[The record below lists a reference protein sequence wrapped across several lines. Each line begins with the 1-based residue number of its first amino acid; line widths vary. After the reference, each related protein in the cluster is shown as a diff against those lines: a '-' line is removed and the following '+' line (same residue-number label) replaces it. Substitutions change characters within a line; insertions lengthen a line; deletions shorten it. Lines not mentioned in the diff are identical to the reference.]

1 MQLFDFFD
9 PVDVKLINESKYTE
23 KSRFSNKIVINN
35 GQQSFDDIGK
45 FKIAII
51 GVSTSKSKQKK
62 LSVPDMVRQYL
73 YSLFVPYHINIID
86 LGNLKQGKTPSD
98 ITYGIREVVHL
109 LSSKKIIS
117 VIIGDNNN
125 LPFGSYLAY
134 EESKKPVNIVSIDST
149 ISLKQK
155 NMDIEEM
162 HYLPRIVLRNN
173 NCLFNY
179 SLLGYQTY
187 YVNPDDINTLSRLFF
202 DAVRLGVVQSNVSE
216 TEPLIRD
223 ADIVAMHLRSVQK
236 TKHHEFDSL
245 SPNGI
250 DSQEFCQLARY
261 AGISDRLTS
270 FGVYGINNVKEEA
283 ITAAQTLWYFF
294 EGYSQRKHDY
304 PARKPG
310 YWTKFHVNVGKDTF
324 ITFYKSPKSERWWM
338 EVPYPKSGF
347 VKSLIISCS
356 ISDYQKACIG
366 EVPDRWWKFYQ
377 KIC

>member
-1 MQLFDFFD
+1 MQIFDFFD
-9 PVDVKLINESKYTE
+9 PVDLKLFNETKCTE
-23 KSRFSNKIVINN
+23 KSRFKNRIVINN
-35 GQQSFDDIGK
+35 GKLSIDEIGK

-51 GVSTSKSKQKK
+51 GVKTSKNKQKE
-62 LSVPDMVRQYL
+62 LSFPDMVRQYL
-73 YSLFVPYHINIID
+73 YSLFVTYNINIID

-98 ITYGIREVVHL
+98 ITYGIREVVNFL
-109 LSSKKIIS
+109 YSKKIVS

-134 EESKKPVNIVSIDST
+134 EESKKPVNILSVDST

-155 NMDIEEM
+155 NMDIEDM

-173 NCLFNY
+173 NSLFNY
-179 SLLGYQTY
+179 SLLGYQTN
-187 YVNPDDINTLSRLFF
+187 YVNPDDLNTLTRLFF
-202 DAVRLGVVQSNVSE
+202 DAVRLGVVQANIPE
-216 TEPLIRD
+216 NEPLIRD
-223 ADIVAMHLRSVQK
+223 ADIVAMHIRSVK
-236 TKHHEFDSL
+236 NTMHHEFDVL

-250 DSQEFCQLARY
+250 ESQEFCQLARY
-261 AGISDRLTS
+261 AGISDRLTG
-270 FGVYGINNVKEEA
+270 FGIYGNNNNKEEA
-283 ITAAQTLWYFF
+283 IIVAQTLWYFF

-304 PARKPG
+304 PSRKPG

-356 ISDYQKACIG
+356 ISDYQKACVG